1 MEKYLNN
8 PEKGIDNSSNSRMNF
23 STKKLSKKQTFE
35 SRNKTLRKHKND
47 SSSSDLIKIKKKKE
61 KDRNNSISGNDSLLI
76 LEEIENEQ
84 KNKDP
89 KKQKISEK
97 RYIVDNIE
105 DIFSK
110 LSKEKLKLI
119 IQKTY
124 LYIIIFIIYKY
135 HQKFLFY

>member
-47 SSSSDLIKIKKKKE
+47 SSSSDLIKIKKRKE

-97 RYIVDNIE
+97 RN
-105 DIFSK
+105 K
-110 LSKEKLKLI
+110 
-119 IQKTY
+119 Q
-124 LYIIIFIIYKY
+124 
-135 HQKFLFY
+135 